1 MFLNDNEEN
10 VRLIREYERNWKESI
25 DLDLEKIYYWELVFL
40 LEKEV

>member
-25 DLDLEKIYYWELVFL
+25 DLDLEKNYYWELVFL

>member
-1 MFLNDNEEN
+1 MILNDNEEN

-25 DLDLEKIYYWELVFL
+25 DLDLEEMYSWLLVFL